1 MNFYT
6 IDPGYDAEA
15 IEADEWTNQAPEP
28 KIMEWKVQPFNI
40 LCIYLAVETFNKLES
55 AQEYSIC

>member
-1 MNFYT
+1 MHCQDADRKRIDVRVIEKKMNFYT

-28 KIMEWKVQPFNI
+28 KIMEWKVQPF
-40 LCIYLAVETFNKLES
+40 
-55 AQEYSIC
+55 